1 MHNLQKGKKTR
12 SKKTLFNPYANGI
25 SSYDLAYLSSKRV
38 FKNKNIH
45 LQSEIK
51 KEYLAS

>member
-1 MHNLQKGKKTR
+1 MDVLKKGKKTR
-12 SKKTLFNPYANGI
+12 SKNALFNPYANGI

-38 FKNKNIH
+38 FRNKTIN
-45 LQSEIK
+45 LQSDHK